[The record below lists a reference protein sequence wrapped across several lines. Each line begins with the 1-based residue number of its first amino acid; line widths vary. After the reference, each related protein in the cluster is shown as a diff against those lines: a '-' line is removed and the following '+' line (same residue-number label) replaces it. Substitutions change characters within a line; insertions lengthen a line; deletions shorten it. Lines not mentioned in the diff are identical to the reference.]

1 MVHKYFVCLSITM
14 YIRLSKLNG
23 VVICDE
29 YHMPISMLMDLES
42 NNILSRRFQV
52 QLNAP
57 ISNNTIRMVSKAIP
71 KTLSVNNSNTFITI
85 LFRGRKFVLG
95 RDRC

>member
-1 MVHKYFVCLSITM
+1 MVDNYSACLSINM
-14 YIRLSKLNG
+14 FIIISKLNG

-57 ISNNTIRMVSKAIP
+57 ISNNTIRMVSTAIP
-71 KTLSVNNSNTFITI
+71 NKPPSINNSNTFITI
-85 LFRGRKFVLG
+85 LF
-95 RDRC
+95 

>member
-1 MVHKYFVCLSITM
+1 M
-14 YIRLSKLNG
+14 YIRLSKFNG

-71 KTLSVNNSNTFITI
+71 KTTFS
-85 LFRGRKFVLG
+85 K
-95 RDRC
+95 